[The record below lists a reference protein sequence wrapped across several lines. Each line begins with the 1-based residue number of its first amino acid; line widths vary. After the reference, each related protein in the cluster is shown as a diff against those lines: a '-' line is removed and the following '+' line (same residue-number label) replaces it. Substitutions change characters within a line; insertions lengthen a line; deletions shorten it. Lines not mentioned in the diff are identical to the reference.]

1 MNRGRTKNAGAPI
14 GRLNADLKK
23 NRKNDL
29 TKNKDEEQRKNI
41 SKRGTMNR
49 GRMKNARAPIGRLNA
64 RWVIEQS
71 GLQICTKKNA
81 RSEEREEEEGK

>member
-1 MNRGRTKNAGAPI
+1 
-14 GRLNADLKK
+14 
-23 NRKNDL
+23 
-29 TKNKDEEQRKNI
+29 
-41 SKRGTMNR
+41 MNR